1 MRTNSLLSV
10 ILDTRTR
17 NRFLCHNLP
26 AMKTTAAFILLL
38 SASALVAQTP
48 PPAGPPQPPVNPQI
62 KQAQQLNS
70 EGKQDE
76 ALAILTKMLATDPNN
91 YEANLTAGLTLDLK
105 GDYAKARQYLLQ
117 AVEFA
122 PADRRIQAL
131 RTTAVSYAFTCDL
144 DQVTR
149 YEQLAYDAQMK
160 DQKFTDAAGTANE
173 LARIELECGAVTY
186 AAKWYQTGYDTAMR
200 QPNLSEA
207 DRDLWNFRWE
217 NAKARIAAREGKPQQ
232 AQADVAAAKA
242 ILDKG
247 KLPPNQAVFYPY
259 MTGYVA
265 FYAGAYK
272 AAIEELQKA
281 DQKDPFILALLAQSY
296 EKSGNKE
303 EAMKLYRQILAI
315 NSHNPTN
322 AFARPLAKKKLGMA
336 N

>member
-1 MRTNSLLSV
+1 
-10 ILDTRTR
+10 
-17 NRFLCHNLP
+17 
-26 AMKTTAAFILLL
+26 MKTTAAFILLL

-91 YEANLTAGLTLDLK
+91 YEANLTAGITLDLK

-173 LARIELECGAVTY
+173 LARIELECGGVTY
-186 AAKWYQTGYDTAMR
+186 AGKWYQTGYDTAMR